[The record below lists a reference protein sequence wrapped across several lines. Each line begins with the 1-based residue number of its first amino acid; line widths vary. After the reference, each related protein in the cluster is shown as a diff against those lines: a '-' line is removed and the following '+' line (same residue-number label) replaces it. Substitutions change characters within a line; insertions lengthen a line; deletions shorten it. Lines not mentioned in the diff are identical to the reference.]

1 MKGLRGGL
9 AGALRVMR
17 ALAWTAWMEL
27 SGAARYRAPFVSDV
41 VVYTAL
47 LAFFV
52 LSASGQSF
60 ASKYGSGD
68 YRSLLFAGYM
78 AWTFANAALVSSV
91 NNTAGELSRGTF
103 YRKLKAQSPLPLLQL
118 GELCSTVVVNCV
130 VAAAV
135 ALVGRVTWDLRLF
148 VSPGSVAAIA
158 VCSLGMYGMGL
169 VLDGVAV
176 RYKRTGSLLFLFQL
190 GLLLVTDT
198 LPSDPGVLA
207 FTRAIPLTACNDFI
221 RLSMTGGDPGGA
233 LVALVVTSLA
243 WLVVGNVTF
252 HLLLAKARR
261 DGNLLFY

>member
-1 MKGLRGGL
+1 M
-9 AGALRVMR
+9 
-17 ALAWTAWMEL
+17 
-27 SGAARYRAPFVSDV
+27 
-41 VVYTAL
+41 
-47 LAFFV
+47 
-52 LSASGQSF
+52 
-60 ASKYGSGD
+60 
-68 YRSLLFAGYM
+68 
-78 AWTFANAALVSSV
+78 
-91 NNTAGELSRGTF
+91 
-103 YRKLKAQSPLPLLQL
+103 
-118 GELCSTVVVNCV
+118 
-130 VAAAV
+130 
-135 ALVGRVTWDLRLF
+135 TWGLRLF

-261 DGNLLFY
+261 DGNPLFY